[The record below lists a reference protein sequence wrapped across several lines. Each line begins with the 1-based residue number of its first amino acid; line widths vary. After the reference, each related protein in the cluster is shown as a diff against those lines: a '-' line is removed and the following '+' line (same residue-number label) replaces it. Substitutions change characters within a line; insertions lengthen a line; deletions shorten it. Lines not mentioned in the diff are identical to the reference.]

1 MKTKTLCVLSLFIG
15 LIGCTALG
23 TSPKPTVPPAS
34 ISEFL
39 ELVES
44 EDFHKMAR
52 KGREIFTQ
60 SLHIPNHAELFTQFP
75 SSEIERGHIRYVFYS
90 FQGEASGG
98 EVYLILEQDSG
109 KVVEFNYFEASFE

>member
-1 MKTKTLCVLSLFIG
+1 MKTLCVLSLFFV
-15 LIGCTALG
+15 LIGCTAVG
-23 TSPKPTVPPAS
+23 MPPKPTVPPAS

-44 EDFHKMAR
+44 EDFHKIAR
-52 KGREIFTQ
+52 DGKEIFTQ
-60 SLHIPNHAELFTQFP
+60 GVYIPNHTTLFAQFP
-75 SSEIERGHIRYVFYS
+75 SSETERGHIRYVFYS
-90 FQGEASGG
+90 FRGETSGG